1 MEDSFDDHGEQLS
14 LDDLDIQ
21 LHVTGYGRDPVP
33 AVQDIRHRPS
43 TVVDLSYSQVLETKS
58 KHRNHSKKRL
68 NFTRPPSHTLS
79 TLNETTSNDFSA
91 DRPHGRTKRNPFAY
105 NSEDVDELEAEQQ
118 ELRAKEHEDDNE
130 WSQGDISLPGDDVYR
145 FVQPRRLSSW
155 VQDDAVYACFK
166 CHVQFTLIIRKHHCR
181 ACGRIFCNA
190 CSNQRLVIPGDYE
203 STPVSHAIKN
213 GSNHTYSSVLVDT
226 TSHVIGSLGYYVWNY
241 NTATPS
247 LSSSA
252 NDFSEFNSM
261 SSSTLSRTELNDS
274 VEFEREKFLRSM
286 TVLESRGVVT
296 KFTPG
301 AASGVKVKQ
310 PPRIPPGT
318 VLQRV
323 CDDCASALQ
332 QRRQHY
338 NTVQVFELC
347 EWDIETLRVLG
358 QVCRKWHRASIMCL
372 STFRQIQYYLPSHP
386 LSTKERQLL
395 LRNRRFLAGHSKWL
409 LQLVKAVSFHDGDSD
424 ETSQDI
430 LRLIVAPRT
439 HNCMMTM
446 CSRLCRHEM
455 ECVDALEILSSDTMQ
470 NVTLRNLCVEA
481 LTQKATDDEWLSF
494 LPVVLHALGSET
506 NVSDLGAAIV
516 AQAKRDIRFC
526 SDLYWGSSVL
536 AEDRRFRRKFD
547 GFRQKLLLTLASSS
561 SASCDTYA
569 SWSQDLLLG
578 QEFLDLLW
586 NLPHRADNA
595 VVGQLL
601 AAALRKTQ
609 IFGPD
614 TPLLRLPVDPLVK
627 ARGIDFASIKVMRS
641 AEAPVILTCTGV
653 LHQSK
658 TDTTEARASGT
669 QSATRSTSPSKQQVR
684 RPPVY
689 RLMYKRDDLRKD
701 ACVQNIIHVM
711 YSILKAETK
720 QFNIAL
726 VTYRVIPTSSYDGL
740 IEIVENAHTLYSIIR
755 EHGTI
760 MRFLHHYNGH
770 RTLSDIST
778 SFRES
783 LAAYTVITFLLG
795 VGDRHAEN
803 VMLTQEGN
811 LFHIDYGFILGKDP
825 KPLQPPMRLDNYMLE
840 ALGGPMQVE
849 AFKALCVVAFNCLR
863 RHVSLFLIMLR
874 LVVDAIPEVTDFGVN
889 YTQADLDA
897 FVVERFLP
905 GQTDEEAA
913 TAIMLRMEGKLNEKI
928 GLTLSDFVHAHAS
941 EKTVS
946 KGVSSMKVGV
956 ESIGGAVHTVTSSLS
971 SSATSLL
978 KYVWGSG
985 PSSTSH

>member
-1 MEDSFDDHGEQLS
+1 MEDDLEDHAS
-14 LDDLDIQ
+14 LDDLDVQ
-21 LHVTGYGRDPVP
+21 LPVNGYGQSSND
-33 AVQDIRHRPS
+33 AWRPNGRAAI
-43 TVVDLSYSQVLETKS
+43 DLSYSQVLETKS
-58 KHRNHSKKRL
+58 KSRYHGRRRFQYAS
-68 NFTRPPSHTLS
+68 PPTYPLS
-79 TLNETTSNDFSA
+79 TLSETDESELKSY
-91 DRPHGRTKRNPFAY
+91 GSKRNVFAY
-105 NSEDVDELEAEQQ
+105 NSEDMDADELAAEQREQ
-118 ELRAKEHEDDNE
+118 VEREMQDDDE
-130 WSQGDISLPGDDVYR
+130 WSHGDVAMPGDDVYR

-166 CHVQFTLIIRKHHCR
+166 CHTQFTLIIRKHHCR

-203 STPVSHAIKN
+203 SMPVSHALKN
-213 GSNHTYSSVLVDT
+213 GSGHTYSSVLADT
-226 TSHVIGSLGYYVWNY
+226 TSHVIGSLGYFVWNY
-241 NTATPS
+241 NSATPS

-252 NDFSEFNSM
+252 DDFSEFASA
-261 SSSTLSRTELNDS
+261 SSSLDTRELHTS
-274 VEFEREKFLRSM
+274 IELEREKFLRSM
-286 TVLESRGVVT
+286 SSLEKRGVVS
-296 KFTPG
+296 KFTPSSTSS
-301 AASGVKVKQ
+301 AKKVKA
-310 PPRIPPGT
+310 PPRIPPGS

-347 EWDIETLRVLG
+347 EWDIETLRLLG

-386 LSTKERQLL
+386 LSHKERHLL

-409 LQLVKAVSFHDGDSD
+409 LQLIKAVDFSRDDD
-424 ETSQDI
+424 ALADDPTVEDI
-430 LRLIVAPRT
+430 LKLMVAPRS

-446 CSRLCRHEM
+446 CSRLCRQDM
-455 ECVDALEILSSDTMQ
+455 ECVDALEVLSSQEMQ
-470 NVTLRNLCVEA
+470 SVKLRNLCVHA
-481 LTQKATDDEWLSF
+481 LQKKATPDEWLSF
-494 LPVVLHALGSET
+494 LPVVLHALSFEATPSALRET
-506 NVSDLGAAIV
+506 VVQRALGDV
-516 AQAKRDIRFC
+516 RFC
-526 SDLYWGSSVL
+526 SDLYWGLSVL
-536 AEDRRFRRKFD
+536 AEDRRCRRKFD
-547 GFRQKLLLTLASSS
+547 GLRQQLLLTLA
-561 SASCDTYA
+561 AHQETT
-569 SWSQDLLLG
+569 SQDLLHG
-578 QEFLDLLW
+578 QEFLDILYK
-586 NLPHRADNA
+586 LPHRADKA
-595 VVGQLL
+595 VVTARLQAEL
-601 AAALRKTQ
+601 AKTS
-609 IFGPD
+609 IFSSKR
-614 TPLLRLPVDPLVK
+614 LRLPVDPLLTAK
-627 ARGIDFASIKVMRS
+627 GIDFNAVKVMRS
-641 AEAPVILTCTGV
+641 AEAPLVLTCVGV
-653 LHQSK
+653 ERTSEGDSS
-658 TDTTEARASGT
+658 TA
-669 QSATRSTSPSKQQVR
+669 ATSSSSSSPSKQLR
-684 RPPVY
+684 RY

-711 YSILKAETK
+711 YSILKQETQ

-726 VTYRVIPTSSYDGL
+726 VTYRVTPTSSYDGL

-755 EHGTI
+755 EHGNI
-760 MRFLHHYNGH
+760 IRFLHHYNGH

-803 VMLTQEGN
+803 VMLTKEGN

-840 ALGGPMQVE
+840 ALGGPVQVE

-913 TAIMLRMEGKLNEKI
+913 TALMLRMEGKLNEKI

-956 ESIGGAVHTVTSSLS
+956 ESVGGAVQTVANSLTTGAS
-971 SSATSLL
+971 SLL
-978 KYVWGSG
+978 KYVWGGSSTSA
-985 PSSTSH
+985 PSSTH

>member
-1 MEDSFDDHGEQLS
+1 MDDYFDEHGHMNELDELDVQLP
-14 LDDLDIQ
+14 
-21 LHVTGYGRDPVP
+21 VNGYGRSTLD
-33 AVQDIRHRPS
+33 DTRRRS

-58 KHRNHSKKRL
+58 KQRYQGKKHL
-68 NFTRPPSHTLS
+68 NYGRPPSYPLS
-79 TLNETTSNDFSA
+79 TLSESGDES
-91 DRPHGRTKRNPFAY
+91 PELKSYGSKRNVFSY
-105 NSEDVDELEAEQQ
+105 NSTADDADELALEQQEQLEAET
-118 ELRAKEHEDDNE
+118 EDDNE
-130 WSQGDISLPGDDVYR
+130 WSHGDIALPGDDVYR

-166 CHVQFTLIIRKHHCR
+166 CHAPFTLVTRKHHCR

-203 STPVSHAIKN
+203 STPVSHALRN
-213 GSNHTYSSVLVDT
+213 GSGHTVSSVLVDT

-247 LSSSA
+247 LTSSA
-252 NDFSEFNSM
+252 HDFTEFNSVA
-261 SSSTLSRTELNDS
+261 SSSSFLDPPPPDMHSSAQLDR
-274 VEFEREKFLRSM
+274 ERFLRSM
-286 TVLESRGVVT
+286 SAMKGV
-296 KFTPG
+296 KFTPSTPG
-301 AASGVKVKQ
+301 TKVKQ
-310 PPRIPPGT
+310 PPRIPPGS

-347 EWDIETLRVLG
+347 GWDIETLRLLG

-386 LSTKERQLL
+386 LSRKECKLV

-409 LQLVKAVSFHDGDSD
+409 LQLIKAVDFATDDPLVR
-424 ETSQDI
+424 DI
-430 LRLIVAPRT
+430 LGLMVAPRT

-455 ECVDALEILSSDTMQ
+455 ECVDALEVLSNADIQ
-470 NVTLRNLCVEA
+470 NIELRNHCVGA
-481 LTQKATDDEWLSF
+481 LAKKATPDEWLSF
-494 LPVVLHALGSET
+494 LPVVLHALSIEVT
-506 NVSDLGAAIV
+506 ASTLRDTIV
-516 AQAKRDIRFC
+516 QQALVDVRFC
-526 SDLYWGSSVL
+526 SDLYWGLSVL
-536 AEDRRFRRKFD
+536 AEDRRCRRKFD
-547 GFRQKLLLTLASSS
+547 GFRQKLLLTLAQT
-561 SASCDTYA
+561 ASPDTTT
-569 SWSQDLLLG
+569 DLLHG
-578 QEFLDLLW
+578 QEFLEILW
-586 NLPHRADNA
+586 KLPHRAEKADICA
-595 VVGQLL
+595 RLQTELQ
-601 AAALRKTQ
+601 KTQ
-609 IFGPD
+609 VFAKR
-614 TPLLRLPVDPLVK
+614 LRLPVDPLIK
-627 ARGIDFASIKVMRS
+627 AKGIDYNSIKVMRS
-641 AEAPVILTCTGV
+641 AEAPVILTCVGIER
-653 LHQSK
+653 QEG
-658 TDTTEARASGT
+658 TTMMDDES
-669 QSATRSTSPSKQQVR
+669 SSSSPSKEKQLKL
-684 RPPVY
+684 Y

-711 YSILKAETK
+711 YSILKQETQ

-755 EHGTI
+755 EHGNI

-770 RTLSDIST
+770 RTLSDISS

-803 VMLTQEGN
+803 VMLTKEGN
-811 LFHIDYGFILGKDP
+811 LFHIDYGFILGKAP

-913 TAIMLRMEGKLNEKI
+913 TALMLRMEGKLNEKI
-928 GLTLSDFVHAHAS
+928 GQTLSDFVHAHAS
-941 EKTVS
+941 EKTIGKS
-946 KGVSSMKVGV
+946 VSSMKVGV
-956 ESIGGAVHTVTSSLS
+956 ESVGGAVQTV
-971 SSATSLL
+971 ATSLTNSASSL
-978 KYVWGSG
+978 FKYVWGR
-985 PSSTSH
+985 PPAH